1 MYKSNIIDCSWGISN
16 SFSKFISTYPSHI
29 VFKSNWILGS
39 VPVLSVP
46 VLIRSANS
54 LTYCEPLHFYL
65 WTSIV
70 NLYTVPHFFFI
81 DFRKFD
87 STRECIFYI
96 VFRGF
101 CKSTKVTRMEKF
113 FFTFLVIACVY
124 CMQIKYSWFYSEFH
138 FFGPSVISQQTDL

>member
-1 MYKSNIIDCSWGISN
+1 MYKPFIIDCSWAISN
-16 SFSKFISTYPSHI
+16 LLSKVINTYPSHI
-29 VFKSNWILGS
+29 AFESNWILGS
-39 VPVLSVP
+39 VLSVLSVP
-46 VLIRSANS
+46 VLIHSANS
-54 LTYCEPLHFYL
+54 LKFCEPLHLYL

-101 CKSTKVTRMEKF
+101 CKSTKVIFYILGDSVR
-113 FFTFLVIACVY
+113 LLHAD
-124 CMQIKYSWFYSEFH
+124 QIQLILLWIPLLWTKCHLSANR
-138 FFGPSVISQQTDL
+138 PSI